1 MRKPEKKIELTEV
14 KGKINFP
21 VKESNSK
28 NIIMGNDSPLPTQYP
43 NAPNPYIVQEI
54 IEGVIDISNNLI
66 NLATKIQETK
76 QIKEHT
82 KQVVAQANVIIT
94 QEIEATNRMKIE
106 LEKEQLI
113 LQNDLEKYRMDTNLA
128 MKEREQIHELNLKAM
143 DIDYAKFR
151 DKINSYSNLLNSILQ
166 NYNNIEASMID
177 DPESMKLIISSK
189 ASLREDIFRVLSL
202 ISDL

>member
-28 NIIMGNDSPLPTQYP
+28 NIIMGNDSPFPTQYP

-106 LEKEQLI
+106 LEKEQII

-128 MKEREQIHELNLKAM
+128 MKERDQVHEINIKAM
-143 DIDYAKFR
+143 DIEYAKFK
-151 DKINSYSNLLNSILQ
+151 DKLNNHSTTLNNFLNSYNIL
-166 NYNNIEASMID
+166 ESCMID
-177 DPESMKLIISSK
+177 EPELMKLIISSK
-189 ASLREDIFRVLSL
+189 ASLREDIFRVLSS

>member
-1 MRKPEKKIELTEV
+1 MRKPEKKIELTDV

-28 NIIMGNDSPLPTQYP
+28 NIIMGNDSSLPTQYP

-66 NLATKIQETK
+66 NLSTKIQETK

-94 QEIEATNRMKIE
+94 QEIEATNRMRVE
-106 LEKEQLI
+106 LEKEQII

-177 DPESMKLIISSK
+177 DPESMKIIISSK

>member
-28 NIIMGNDSPLPTQYP
+28 NSITGNDSPIPTQYP

-106 LEKEQLI
+106 LEKEQII
-113 LQNDLEKYRMDTNLA
+113 LQNDLEKYHLDTNLA
-128 MKEREQIHELNLKAM
+128 MKERDQVHEINIKAM
-143 DIDYAKFR
+143 DIEYAKFK
-151 DKINSYSNLLNSILQ
+151 DKLNNHSTTLNNFLNSYNIL
-166 NYNNIEASMID
+166 ESCMID
-177 DPESMKLIISSK
+177 EPELMKLIISSK

>member
-28 NIIMGNDSPLPTQYP
+28 NIITGNDSPLPTKYP

-66 NLATKIQETK
+66 NLSAKIQETK

-94 QEIEATNRMKIE
+94 QEIEATNRMRVE
-106 LEKEQLI
+106 LEKEQII

-128 MKEREQIHELNLKAM
+128 MKERDQVHEINLKAM
-143 DIDYAKFR
+143 DIEYAKFK
-151 DKINSYSNLLNSILQ
+151 DKLNNHSTTLNNFLNSYNIL
-166 NYNNIEASMID
+166 ESCMID
-177 DPESMKLIISSK
+177 EPELMKLIIGSK
-189 ASLREDIFRVLSL
+189 SSLREDIFRVLSL

>member
-1 MRKPEKKIELTEV
+1 MRKPEKKIELTDV

-28 NIIMGNDSPLPTQYP
+28 NIITGNDSPLPTKYP

-66 NLATKIQETK
+66 NLSTKIQETK

-189 ASLREDIFRVLSL
+189 TSLREDIFRVLSL

>member
-28 NIIMGNDSPLPTQYP
+28 NIIMGNDSPLPTKYP

-166 NYNNIEASMID
+166 NYNTIEASMID

-189 ASLREDIFRVLSL
+189 TSLREDIFRVLSL